1 MIRAHKIKL
10 NPTPEQE
17 IYFRKA
23 CGCSRLA
30 FNWML
35 AEWKKRYE
43 SGEKSTAISMTKA
56 FRSVKGELFPF
67 MAEVTKCVVD
77 GARIDIGSAF
87 SNFFREAKSGKVGYP
102 KFKSKHRS
110 KPAFYLA
117 NDKFSVD
124 KHILHVPKLGPV
136 NITEPLRLTG
146 KILSGRISF
155 KAGYWWVAIQVELPD
170 LSAAA
175 HTGPAIGVD
184 LGLKEL
190 AVCSD
195 GRRFPNPKHLQTGL
209 RKIKSLSRS
218 LSRKVQG
225 SANWLKAKAKLA
237 RAHYRI
243 ACKRSDAIHKM
254 TTELSRSASLI
265 GMEDLNVKDMVQ
277 NRRRARSISDAVWGE
292 IKRQLLYKVPDR
304 VVEIDRW
311 FPSSRLCGACGVVNQ
326 DLTLA
331 DRTWTCPCG
340 REHDRD
346 LNASVNIRDEAIRIL
361 KLVPVVATSG
371 L

>member
-1 MIRAHKIKL
+1 MIRAHKIRL
-10 NPTPEQE
+10 NPTPDQE
-17 IYFRKA
+17 VYFRKA
-23 CGCSRLA
+23 CGIARFA
-30 FNWML
+30 FNWMRAKWEEDFKSGGKPSAL
-35 AEWKKRYE
+35 ALVKDLR
-43 SGEKSTAISMTKA
+43 AVKA
-56 FRSVKGELFPF
+56 DHFPWI
-67 MAEVTKCVVD
+67 AEVTKCALD
-77 GARIDIGSAF
+77 GARIDLGSAF

-124 KHILHVPKLGPV
+124 AHTLHAPKLGPV
-136 NITEPLRLTG
+136 NMTEPLRFVG

-155 KAGYWWVAIQVELPD
+155 KSGYWWVSIQVELPD
-170 LSAAA
+170 PAPVP
-175 HTGPAIGVD
+175 HTGPAIGID

-195 GRRFPNPKHLQTGL
+195 GRRFPNPRHFHAGL

-243 ACKRSDAIHKM
+243 ACRRSDAIHK
-254 TTELSRSASLI
+254 TTTDLAKGASLI
-265 GMEDLNVKDMVQ
+265 GLESLNVCGMMQ
-277 NRRRARSISDAVWGE
+277 NKRLARSISDAVWGE
-292 IKRQLLYKVPDR
+292 IKRQLGYKAPDR
-304 VVEIDRW
+304 CVQIDRW
-311 FPSSRLCGACGVVNQ
+311 FPSSRLCRFCGTINA

-331 DRTWTCPCG
+331 DRTWTCTCG
-340 REHDRD
+340 AVHDRD
-346 LNASVNIRDEAIRIL
+346 LNASINIRDEAIRIL
-361 KLVPVVATSG
+361 NRVPVMAMSG